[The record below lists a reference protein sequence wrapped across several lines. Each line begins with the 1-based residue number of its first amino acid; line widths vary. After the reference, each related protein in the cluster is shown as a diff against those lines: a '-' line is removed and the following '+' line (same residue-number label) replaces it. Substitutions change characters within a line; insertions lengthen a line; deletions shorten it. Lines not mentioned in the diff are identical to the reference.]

1 MNEDIW
7 NILFPS
13 SDINILVFMLFVFFL
28 SGIVKGFL
36 GIGLPAAAMALLTL
50 VIPPAQAISLLVIP
64 ILFTNLT
71 QFSRAKYRIESIKT
85 YWLFAVAIILS
96 IFLTSLFLSK
106 YPTGLL
112 TISIGLAMV
121 IVSLNGLIGIKLKI
135 SERRIWQVGF
145 GVLSGVL
152 GGLSSIWS
160 PTVAIYLIAR
170 RVDKDRFISATGFLF
185 LAGAVPLIFGLIFGG
200 VLTKQAAMQSIFG
213 LVFVLAGF
221 RVGEILRNK
230 TSQSWFE
237 KAVLIA
243 FLFMGIRLIGVG
255 LF

>member
-1 MNEDIW
+1 
-7 NILFPS
+7 
-13 SDINILVFMLFVFFL
+13 
-28 SGIVKGFL
+28 
-36 GIGLPAAAMALLTL
+36 MALLTL
-50 VIPPAQAISLLVIP
+50 VIPPAHAISLLVIP

-71 QFSRAKYRIESIKT
+71 QFSRAKHRMEAVKT
-85 YWLFAVAIILS
+85 YWLFAIAIIIS

-112 TISIGLAMV
+112 TISIGFAMI
-121 IVSLNGLIGIKLKI
+121 IVSLNGLIGVTVKL
-135 SERRIWQVGF
+135 SDSRIWQLGF

-200 VLTKQAAMQSIFG
+200 ILTKEAALQSIFG

-221 RVGEILRNK
+221 RVGEILRDK
-230 TSQSWFE
+230 TTQSWFE

-243 FLFMGIRLIGVG
+243 FLFMGVRLVGVG

>member
-1 MNEDIW
+1 
-7 NILFPS
+7 L
-13 SDINILVFMLFVFFL
+13 
-28 SGIVKGFL
+28 
-36 GIGLPAAAMALLTL
+36 
-50 VIPPAQAISLLVIP
+50 
-64 ILFTNLT
+64 
-71 QFSRAKYRIESIKT
+71 QF
-85 YWLFAVAIILS
+85 
-96 IFLTSLFLSK
+96 
-106 YPTGLL
+106 
-112 TISIGLAMV
+112 
-121 IVSLNGLIGIKLKI
+121 
-135 SERRIWQVGF
+135 GF
-145 GVLSGVL
+145 GVLSGIL

-185 LAGAVPLIFGLIFGG
+185 LSGAVPLIFGLIFGG
-200 VLTKQAAMQSIFG
+200 ILTKEAALQSIFG

-243 FLFMGIRLIGVG
+243 FLFMGIRLIAVG

>member
-13 SDINILVFMLFVFFL
+13 SDITTLIFMLFVFFL

-50 VIPPAQAISLLVIP
+50 VIPPAHAISLLVIP

-71 QFSRAKYRIESIKT
+71 QFSRSKYRVEAIKT
-85 YWLFAVAIILS
+85 YWLFAIAIILS

-112 TISIGLAMV
+112 TISIGVAMV
-121 IVSLNGLIGIKLKI
+121 IVSVNGLIGIKVKLSDSRFWQI
-135 SERRIWQVGF
+135 SF
-145 GVLSGVL
+145 GVLSGIL

-185 LAGAVPLIFGLIFGG
+185 LAGAVPLILGLIFGG
-200 VLTKQAAMQSIFG
+200 VLTKEAAMQSIFC
-213 LVFVLAGF
+213 LVFVRLGF
-221 RVGEILRNK
+221 RVGEIIRNK
-230 TSQSWFE
+230 TSQSGFE

-243 FLFMGIRLIGVG
+243 FLFMGMRLIFVG
-255 LF
+255 SF

>member
-1 MNEDIW
+1 MNNDIW
-7 NILFPS
+7 NNLFPS
-13 SDINILVFMLFVFFL
+13 SDISTLIFMLFVFFI

-50 VIPPAQAISLLVIP
+50 VIPPAHAISLLVIP

-71 QFSRAKYRIESIKT
+71 QFSRAKHRMEAVKT
-85 YWLFAVAIILS
+85 YWLFAIAIIIS

-112 TISIGLAMV
+112 TISIGFAMI
-121 IVSLNGLIGIKLKI
+121 IVSLNGLIGVTVKM
-135 SERRIWQVGF
+135 SDSRIWQLGF

-200 VLTKQAAMQSIFG
+200 VLTKEAAMQSIFG

-230 TSQSWFE
+230 TTQSWFE

-243 FLFMGIRLIGVG
+243 FLFMGVRLVGVG

>member
-1 MNEDIW
+1 MTSDLW

-13 SDINILVFMLFVFFL
+13 SDINILIFMMLVFFL

-36 GIGLPAAAMALLTL
+36 GIGLPAAAMAFLTL
-50 VIPPAQAISLLVIP
+50 VIPPAHAISLLVIP
-64 ILFTNLT
+64 ILFTNFT
-71 QFSRAKYRIESIKT
+71 QFSRSKYRLEAIRT
-85 YWLFAVAIILS
+85 YWLFAIAIIFS
-96 IFLTSLFLSK
+96 IFFTSLFLSK

-112 TISIGLAMV
+112 TISIGIAMV
-121 IVSLNGLIGIKLKI
+121 IVSLNGLVGLKIKI
-135 SERRIWQVGF
+135 SEKRSWQLGF

-200 VLTKQAAMQSIFG
+200 ILTKESALQSIFG
-213 LVFVLAGF
+213 LIFVLIGF

-237 KAVLIA
+237 KAILVA
-243 FLFMGIRLIGVG
+243 FLLMGVRLIGVG

>member
-1 MNEDIW
+1 MNGDIL
-7 NILFPS
+7 NNLFPS
-13 SDINILVFMLFVFFL
+13 SDVSILIFMMFIFFL

-36 GIGLPAAAMALLTL
+36 GIGLPSAAMALLTL
-50 VIPPAQAISLLVIP
+50 VIEPAHAISLLVIP
-64 ILFTNLT
+64 ILFTNLA
-71 QFSRAKYRIESIKT
+71 QFSRSKYKMESVKT
-85 YWLFAVAIILS
+85 YWLFAIAIIIS
-96 IFLTSLFLSK
+96 IFVTSLFLSK

-121 IVSLNGLIGIKLKI
+121 IVSLIGLIGVKIKL
-135 SERRIWQVGF
+135 SESRIWQLGF
-145 GVLSGVL
+145 GVVSGVL

-185 LAGAVPLIFGLIFGG
+185 LAGAVPLIFGLVFGG
-200 VLTKQAAMQSIFG
+200 ILTTEAALQSIFG

-221 RVGEILRNK
+221 RLGEVIRNN
-230 TSQSWFE
+230 TTQSWFE

-243 FLFMGIRLIGVG
+243 FLFMGIRLVGVG

>member
-36 GIGLPAAAMALLTL
+36 GIGLPSAAMAFLTL

-64 ILFTNLT
+64 ILFTNMT
-71 QFSRAKYRIESIKT
+71 QFSRAKYKLESIKT
-85 YWLFAVAIILS
+85 YWVFAVAIIIS
-96 IFLTSLFLSK
+96 IFSTSLFLSK

-112 TISIGLAMV
+112 TISIGVAMV
-121 IVSLNGLIGIKLKI
+121 IVSLNGLIGLKLKI
-135 SERRIWQVGF
+135 SDRKTWQLGF

-185 LAGAVPLIFGLIFGG
+185 LAGAVPLILGLIFGG
-200 VLTKQAAMQSIFG
+200 ILTKEAAIHSIFG
-213 LVFVLAGF
+213 LFFVLVGF

-230 TSQSWFE
+230 ITQSWFE
-237 KAVLIA
+237 KAVLLA
-243 FLFMGIRLIGVG
+243 FLLMGIRLIGVG
-255 LF
+255 FF

>member
-1 MNEDIW
+1 MI
-7 NILFPS
+7 
-13 SDINILVFMLFVFFL
+13 
-28 SGIVKGFL
+28 
-36 GIGLPAAAMALLTL
+36 
-50 VIPPAQAISLLVIP
+50 
-64 ILFTNLT
+64 
-71 QFSRAKYRIESIKT
+71 
-85 YWLFAVAIILS
+85 
-96 IFLTSLFLSK
+96 
-106 YPTGLL
+106 
-112 TISIGLAMV
+112 
-121 IVSLNGLIGIKLKI
+121 IVSLNGLVGVTVKLGD
-135 SERRIWQVGF
+135 SRIWQLGF

-200 VLTKQAAMQSIFG
+200 ILTKEAAMQSIFG

-230 TSQSWFE
+230 TTQSWFE

-243 FLFMGIRLIGVG
+243 FLFMGLRLVGVG